1 MIDKLIEKYK
11 EQIDNCNQVINEW
24 KLERNK
30 AIKTKDTEYKR
41 ACHNIITEE
50 NHYLFAYKEMLKDLE
65 ELKPTTINGYSIE
78 EVITILNALDLERIL
93 DIKMTMKNLSIL
105 SDKLNEDFNNTL
117 DKSMKNVI
125 KDLGVDT
132 DE

>member
-1 MIDKLIEKYK
+1 MNKETIQESYRRLHRMETDEIVEYAYNLEQEVEKLKI
-11 EQIDNCNQVINEW
+11 
-24 KLERNK
+24 
-30 AIKTKDTEYKR
+30 
-41 ACHNIITEE
+41 
-50 NHYLFAYKEMLKDLE
+50 
-65 ELKPTTINGYSIE
+65 TTINGYTIE

-93 DIKMTMKNLSIL
+93 DIKMTMENLSIL

-125 KDLGVDT
+125 KDLGVDI